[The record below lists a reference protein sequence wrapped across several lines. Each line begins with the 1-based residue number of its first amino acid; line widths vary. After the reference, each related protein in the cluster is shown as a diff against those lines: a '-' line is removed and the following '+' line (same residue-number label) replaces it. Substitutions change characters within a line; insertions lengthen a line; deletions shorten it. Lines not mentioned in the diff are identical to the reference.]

1 MTRRG
6 AKNMNN
12 IHKSLVWM
20 ACREAEIAASR
31 TVPKETSE
39 VHPSVASLHD
49 LWTPGAWTR
58 EKECITYIHIWK
70 EGGGGNNLNER
81 VQTDQAGGKTAGII
95 DGERKEEEKEK
106 RKGRKELFR
115 DKGGFTCLVSE
126 IQHWADYWA
135 HTSTTFSDTK
145 WVIKHAIDVL

>member
-39 VHPSVASLHD
+39 PSVASLHD
-49 LWTPGAWTR
+49 L
-58 EKECITYIHIWK
+58 
-70 EGGGGNNLNER
+70 
-81 VQTDQAGGKTAGII
+81 
-95 DGERKEEEKEK
+95 
-106 RKGRKELFR
+106 
-115 DKGGFTCLVSE
+115 
-126 IQHWADYWA
+126 
-135 HTSTTFSDTK
+135 
-145 WVIKHAIDVL
+145 